1 MPMPPPKPS
10 TEPAPRRRQRREIDQ
25 ITRALGAVGPVDREG
40 LAHEVGAAY
49 WEPGR
54 FDAALDAA
62 LRTHRAVVDADG
74 RLAAV

>member
-25 ITRALGAVGPVDREG
+25 LARALRAIGPTDRDA
-40 LAHEVGAAY
+40 LATEVGAAY

-54 FDAALDAA
+54 FDAALEAA
-62 LRTHRAVVDADG
+62 LRTHHVIRDAEG
-74 RLAAV
+74 RLAAA